1 MAFIDPVTLEGKH
14 VRIEPLARG
23 HEEGVK
29 SAASDGELWRLW
41 YTSVP
46 APAKTGEWIDA
57 ALDMRAKLGL
67 FTAEDGDK
75 ALVDDLL
82 DWMQRHDADFTNT
95 FVALTRGLRIGDDG
109 DAAAWQRRWTERRAR
124 QPQPAAEGEGL
135 MRRHNPAVIPRNH
148 LVEAALQAATDHG
161 DVSVMGRLLDV
172 LAAPY
177 DHDRDLAAFTA
188 PAPDATPYRTF
199 CGT

>member
-57 ALDMRAKLGL
+57 ALDMRERLQRGMSAAKG
-67 FTAEDGDK
+67 DGFD
-75 ALVDDLL
+75 
-82 DWMQRHDADFTNT
+82 
-95 FVALTRGLRIGDDG
+95 
-109 DAAAWQRRWTERRAR
+109 
-124 QPQPAAEGEGL
+124 
-135 MRRHNPAVIPRNH
+135 
-148 LVEAALQAATDHG
+148 EAH
-161 DVSVMGRLLDV
+161 VSGS
-172 LAAPY
+172 
-177 DHDRDLAAFTA
+177 TA
-188 PAPDATPYRTF
+188 P
-199 CGT
+199 